1 MAERVVTMEA
11 GSGLAGGRPDGGP
24 RFDATVPRGG
34 YAWWYVDALSDDGRH
49 GITLIAFIGSVFSP
63 FYAWSRRDMHKGGS
77 GGGGDPANHC
87 CLNVALYGRPRR
99 WAMTERGRGALDR
112 SARHLA
118 IGPSRMEW
126 DGEVLTIHVEEV
138 TAPLPSRLR
147 GIVRVRPGAL
157 TGRRFGL
164 DDAGRH
170 RWSPI
175 APVSRVEV
183 ELTHPALRWS
193 GPGYLD
199 TNDGDAPLESDFVQW
214 DWCRAPTRDGAAILY
229 NAQRRVGGEQSLALR
244 INRAGTVER
253 VEPPP
258 PAILPRTRWGVARP
272 TRADAGAV
280 PAVRQTLEDA
290 PFYSRSV
297 IETAL
302 FGERVTAVHESLSLD
317 RFRAPWVQAML
328 PFRIPRRW
336 GG

>member
-1 MAERVVTMEA
+1 
-11 GSGLAGGRPDGGP
+11 
-24 RFDATVPRGG
+24 
-34 YAWWYVDALSDDGRH
+34 
-49 GITLIAFIGSVFSP
+49 VFSP
-63 FYAWSRRDMHKGGS
+63 FYAWSRRSLNNGSMHNGFLAKA
-77 GGGGDPANHC
+77 GDPEHHC

-99 WAMTERGRGALDR
+99 WAMTERGRGSLDR
-112 SARHLA
+112 GARHLS
-118 IGPSRMEW
+118 IGPSALHW
-126 DGEVLTIHVEEV
+126 DGDTLTIDIEEV

-147 GIVRVRPGAL
+147 GTVRVRPGGL
-157 TGRRFGL
+157 TGRRFKL

-175 APVSRVEV
+175 APASRVEV

-214 DWCRAPTRDGAAILY
+214 DWCRAPTPAGATILY
-229 NAQRRVGGEQSLALR
+229 NAQRRTGGEQSLALR
-244 INRAGTVER
+244 IDRAGAVEQMP
-253 VEPPP
+253 PPP
-258 PAILPRTRWGVARP
+258 PAALPRTRWRVARP
-272 TRADAGAV
+272 TRADAGAPPV
-280 PAVRQTLEDA
+280 MRQTLEDT

-297 IETAL
+297 IETVL

-317 RFRAPWVQAML
+317 RFQAPWVQAML